1 MRRILQITAL
11 VIALSGA
18 AYWTAT
24 GANRGWTKTTVPVK
38 TVDPVTGL
46 DGIEYRKQFIPG
58 VDFLAV
64 VELGAAFLVGASL
77 FIRKTSTK

>member
-18 AYWTAT
+18 AYWTAS
-24 GANRGWTKTTVPVK
+24 GANRGFTKTSVMVK

-46 DGIEYRKQFIPG
+46 DGIENRKQFVPG
-58 VDFLAV
+58 VDLLAI
-64 VELGAAFLVGASL
+64 VELGAAILAGASF
-77 FIRKTSTK
+77 FIPKTSKK